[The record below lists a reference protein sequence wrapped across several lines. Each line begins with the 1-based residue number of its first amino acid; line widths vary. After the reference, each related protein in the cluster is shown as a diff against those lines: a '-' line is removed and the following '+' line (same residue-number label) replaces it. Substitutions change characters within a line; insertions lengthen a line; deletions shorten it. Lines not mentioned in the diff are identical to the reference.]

1 VIVRIITYERSTL
14 VNDEKYIGLDV
25 HQATISVAVMDATG
39 KVVMESILE
48 TKAATILEFFA
59 GLRGTLWVTFE
70 EGTWSVWLYDLLNPR
85 VDKLVVCNP
94 RKNALLKD
102 GNKSDRIDARKLAE
116 LLRGN
121 QLKPVY
127 HGETGVRML
136 RELSRSYLTIVK
148 DLSRV
153 MNRLKAVYRSW
164 AIPCAGRDVY
174 YRRHRAQWLAKI
186 REAGVRRRAE
196 RLYEQLDMLQHLRQ
210 QARRELLAEGRK
222 HAITAKLRQI
232 PYLGPIRSVLAVALI
247 QTPHRF
253 RTKRQLWA
261 YSGLALE
268 TRTSADYRYVE
279 GQLRRSKKLVSIRGL
294 NKDHNHDL
302 KGLFK
307 GAATMASVR
316 PGPFQD
322 FYHAA
327 LAKGIKPTMARL
339 TLARKMAAIT
349 LTLWKKGENF
359 DAEKLKSQAA

>member
-1 VIVRIITYERSTL
+1 MSASIITYERSTL
-14 VNDEKYIGLDV
+14 MNSEKYIGLDV
-25 HQATISVAVMDATG
+25 HQATISVAVMDSTG

-70 EGTWSVWLYDLLNPR
+70 EGTWAAWLCDLLKPR
-85 VDKLVVCNP
+85 VAKLVVCNP
-94 RKNALLKD
+94 RKTALLKD

-116 LLRGN
+116 SLRTN

-127 HGETGVRML
+127 HGENGVRLL

-174 YRRHRAQWLAKI
+174 YTRHRAEWLGKLQ
-186 REAGVRRRAE
+186 EAGVRRRTE
-196 RLYEQLDMLQHLRQ
+196 QIYQQLDMLQHLRQ
-210 QARRELLAEGRK
+210 QTRRELLAESRK

-232 PYLGPIRSVLAVALI
+232 PFMGPIRSALAVALI
-247 QTPHRF
+247 QTPDRF

-268 TRTSADYRYVE
+268 TRTSGEYRYVN
-279 GQLRRSKKLVSIRGL
+279 GQVRRSKKQVCVRGL
-294 NKDHNHDL
+294 NKDHNHHL
-302 KGLFK
+302 KDLFK

-316 PGPFQD
+316 PGPLQE
-322 FYHAA
+322 FYQAA
-327 LAKGIKPTMARL
+327 LAKGTKPTMARL
-339 TLARKMAAIT
+339 TLARKIAATT
-349 LTLWKKGENF
+349 LTLWKKGESF
-359 DAEKLKSQAA
+359 DVEKLKSQAA

>member
-1 VIVRIITYERSTL
+1 MSS
-14 VNDEKYIGLDV
+14 EKYIGLDV
-25 HQATISVAVMDATG
+25 HQATISVAVMDSQG
-39 KVVMESILE
+39 KVVMESIVE
-48 TKAATILEFFA
+48 TKASTILEFFA
-59 GLRGTLWVTFE
+59 GLRGSLVVTFE
-70 EGTWSVWLYDLLNPR
+70 EGTWAGWLYDLLKPH
-85 VDKLVVCNP
+85 VTEVLVCNP
-94 RKNALLKD
+94 RKIPLLKQ
-102 GNKSDRIDARKLAE
+102 GNKSDKIDARKLAE
-116 LLRGN
+116 RLRLHD
-121 QLKPVY
+121 LKPVY
-127 HGETGVRML
+127 HGETGIRML
-136 RELSRSYLTIVK
+136 RELARRYLTGVK

-210 QARRELLAEGRK
+210 QARRELLAESRK

-232 PYLGPIRSVLAVALI
+232 PSLGPIRSALAVALI

-253 RTKRQLWA
+253 RSKRQLWA

-268 TRTSADYRYVE
+268 TRISAEYRLIE
-279 GQLRRSKKLVSIRGL
+279 GQVRRSKKLLSIRGL

-322 FYHAA
+322 FYQAA

-339 TLARKMAAIT
+339 TLARKIAAIT

>member
-1 VIVRIITYERSTL
+1 M
-14 VNDEKYIGLDV
+14 NNEKYIGLDV
-25 HQATISVAVMDATG
+25 HQATIVVAVLDSTG
-39 KVVMESILE
+39 KLVMESILE
-48 TKAATILEFFA
+48 TEAATLLQFFA
-59 GLRGTLWVTFE
+59 GLRGTLAVTFE
-70 EGTWSVWLYDLLNPR
+70 EGTWAAWLYDLLKPH
-85 VDKLVVCNP
+85 VDRLVVCNP

-174 YRRHRAQWLAKI
+174 YTRHRAQWLAKI
-186 REAGVRRRAE
+186 PEAGVRRRAE
-196 RLYEQLDMLQHLRQ
+196 RLYEQLDMLRHLRQ
-210 QARRELLAEGRK
+210 QARRELLAESRK

-232 PYLGPIRSVLAVALI
+232 PYLGPIRLALAVALI

-268 TRTSADYRYVE
+268 THISAEYRLVE
-279 GQLRRSKKLVSIRGL
+279 QVRRSKQGQVDDREFLNRLDGL
-294 NKDHNHDL
+294 
-302 KGLFK
+302 
-307 GAATMASVR
+307 TQVPQS
-316 PGPFQD
+316 
-322 FYHAA
+322 YYS
-327 LAKGIKPTMARL
+327 L
-339 TLARKMAAIT
+339 TLN
-349 LTLWKKGENF
+349 GSVN
-359 DAEKLKSQAA
+359 KLSRISCKVSVKASDSRVLASKDVLVKP

>member
-1 VIVRIITYERSTL
+1 M
-14 VNDEKYIGLDV
+14 NNEKYIGLDV
-25 HQATISVAVMDATG
+25 HQATVVVAVLDSTG
-39 KVVMESILE
+39 KLVMESIVE
-48 TKAATILEFFA
+48 TEAATLLQFFA
-59 GLRGTLWVTFE
+59 GLRGTLAVTFE
-70 EGTWSVWLYDLLNPR
+70 EGTWAAWLYDLLKPHVER
-85 VDKLVVCNP
+85 LVVCNP

-174 YRRHRAQWLAKI
+174 YTRNRAQWLAKI
-186 REAGVRRRAE
+186 PEAGVRRRAE
-196 RLYEQLDMLQHLRQ
+196 RLYQQLDMLRHLRQ
-210 QARRELLAEGRK
+210 QARRELLAESRK

-232 PYLGPIRSVLAVALI
+232 PYLGPIRSALAVALI

-268 TRTSADYRYVE
+268 THISAEYRLVE
-279 GQLRRSKKLVSIRGL
+279 GQVRRSKKVLSIRGL

-307 GAATMASVR
+307 GAGHHGQYPSRAVPGFLPGCARQRHQANHGASYAGAQDCSHYPDSVEEGR
-316 PGPFQD
+316 ELRRRKTKIASRLSVSGEEPF
-322 FYHAA
+322 H
-327 LAKGIKPTMARL
+327 LR
-339 TLARKMAAIT
+339 
-349 LTLWKKGENF
+349 
-359 DAEKLKSQAA
+359 

>member
-1 VIVRIITYERSTL
+1 MSI
-14 VNDEKYIGLDV
+14 DKYRGNESGKARNY
-25 HQATISVAVMDATG
+25 HQ
-39 KVVMESILE
+39 
-48 TKAATILEFFA
+48 
-59 GLRGTLWVTFE
+59 R
-70 EGTWSVWLYDLLNPR
+70 
-85 VDKLVVCNP
+85 
-94 RKNALLKD
+94 
-102 GNKSDRIDARKLAE
+102 
-116 LLRGN
+116 N

-174 YRRHRAQWLAKI
+174 YTRHRAQWLAKI
-186 REAGVRRRAE
+186 REVGGRRAE
-196 RLYEQLDMLQHLRQ
+196 RLYEQLDMLQYLRQ
-210 QARRELLAEGRK
+210 PARRELLAESRK

-232 PYLGPIRSVLAVALI
+232 PYLGPIRSALAVALI

-253 RTKRQLWA
+253 RSKRQLWA

-268 TRTSADYRYVE
+268 THISAEYRLVA
-279 GQLRRSKKLVSIRGL
+279 GQVRRSKKLLSIRGL

-322 FYHAA
+322 FYPAA

-339 TLARKMAAIT
+339 TLARKIAAIT